1 MFQECLLTMGS
12 EYILQYIYTILL
24 NHTLQTYWILLLNV
38 TPIIF
43 NNKKEKKILKND
55 LMYLDLQEAF
65 IEQLF
70 CA

>member
-1 MFQECLLTMGS
+1 MGS